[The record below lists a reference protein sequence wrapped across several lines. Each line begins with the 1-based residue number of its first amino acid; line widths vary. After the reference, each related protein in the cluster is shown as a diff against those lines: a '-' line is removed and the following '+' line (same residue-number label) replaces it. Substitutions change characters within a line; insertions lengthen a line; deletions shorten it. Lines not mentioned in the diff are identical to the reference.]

1 MTTIPSLDS
10 IFEQAST
17 TSSPSPLPLASDKQL
32 AYIISLASQ
41 RDLAAS
47 SQAALIQHTVSL
59 ATTNPAKV
67 TKAAASTI
75 IDKMVHLPYL
85 NTKTAQSPAKKVGL
99 EPGYYLMNDS
109 FFKVVRSPQSG
120 NLYAKQYIDGVWEYA
135 SGAVYQLKKADAQ
148 QLTLEDAKKFGSI
161 YGTCIVCGRTLTDE
175 GSIAAGIGPVCA
187 AKF

>member
-17 TSSPSPLPLASDKQL
+17 TSSPLPLASDKQL

-47 SQAALIQHTVSL
+47 SQTALIQHTVSL

-75 IDKMVHLPYL
+75 IDKMVRLPYL

-99 EPGYYLMNDS
+99 EPGYYTLDTDV
-109 FFKVVRSPQSG
+109 FKVVRSPQSG
-120 NLYAKQYIDGVWEYA
+120 NLYAKKFTPAGFEYA
-135 SGAVYQLKKADAQ
+135 QGMVPKIIKGGAK
-148 QLTLEDAKKFGSI
+148 LTLEEAKAYGKL
-161 YGTCIVCGRTLTDE
+161 YGTCVICARTLTDE
-175 GSIAAGIGPVCA
+175 QSIEIGVGPVCL
-187 AKF
+187 AKWF